1 MIYTLF
7 VQKNHHDPAPFPLT
21 ALLHDFLCFTKA
33 DGVILCP
40 GHLSKTAATAKAVMD
55 VFLQGTMVNMV
66 GFGNIYGKNAL
77 ACYKA
82 ALAPGQLLDLECN
95 GFHDHRKMVFLFRH
109 QDPSR
114 SLKKLNLANYL
125 DFLDSIE
132 MVGVA
137 IGSSNCSYTTYG
149 SLTVGGPS
157 ANKGEADVLMFEDS
171 SYADRMKKLITDQVS
186 PDYPAF
192 SSQNMVLSE
201 SITPVAKDFLKDM
214 LRQTLHDI
222 LA

>member
-1 MIYTLF
+1 
-7 VQKNHHDPAPFPLT
+7 
-21 ALLHDFLCFTKA
+21 
-33 DGVILCP
+33 
-40 GHLSKTAATAKAVMD
+40 
-55 VFLQGTMVNMV
+55 
-66 GFGNIYGKNAL
+66 
-77 ACYKA
+77 
-82 ALAPGQLLDLECN
+82 
-95 GFHDHRKMVFLFRH
+95 
-109 QDPSR
+109 
-114 SLKKLNLANYL
+114 
-125 DFLDSIE
+125 

-171 SYADRMKKLITDQVS
+171 NYADRMKKLITDQVS
-186 PDYPAF
+186 QDYPAF